1 MINIQNVSYF
11 CCEDISLIENYDK
24 AINDTTQVWDC
35 HHKLEIR
42 DNKSY
47 SKKEMMNQGLY
58 YNRPANELMFLTRS
72 EHMKLHYPYLKYN
85 EKTDEIKQ
93 KISNTL
99 KGKPKS
105 EETKRKIAETLK
117 KRFTN

>member
-1 MINIQNVSYF
+1 
-11 CCEDISLIENYDK
+11 
-24 AINDTTQVWDC
+24 
-35 HHKLEIR
+35 
-42 DNKSY
+42 
-47 SKKEMMNQGLY
+47 
-58 YNRPANELMFLTRS
+58 
-72 EHMKLHYPYLKYN
+72 MKLHYPYLKYN